1 MKLKFIL
8 LIFLS
13 IKISFSDLNSKGNFK
28 NIEKKSKVLACSYLS
43 KMFIDSAKDYDKI
56 YKDVFKDKSSNE
68 LEIKEKISQ
77 YLLVNCYLKITK
89 ELANN
94 LILEISKGKKDIMK
108 NKKYFELFEID
119 KNSDIN
125 KMKETMKEIGVILKE
140 IKEEEELLRKGKDSP
155 NFDKAYKEFE
165 EKMKKNNNEY
175 RKKMNEKEQNNK
187 KAKRKKS
194 GKKPYEGTKWEIVNS
209 TNENIFNLKDIINNP
224 TKFFEETGINTF
236 CGMIIMSLISIN
248 IFQIIYNNKKIKE
261 SNINEDK
268 ENEEDINKFNND
280 INNENIEENEKD
292 EINDKDDE
300 NEDENDDNNEI
311 KNEK

>member
-13 IKISFSDLNSKGNFK
+13 IKISFSDLNSARNNLK

-43 KMFIDSAKDYDKI
+43 KFFIDSAKDYDKI
-56 YKDVFKDKSSNE
+56 FKDIFKDKSSTKNE
-68 LEIKEKISQ
+68 SEIKERISQ

-119 KNSDIN
+119 KNNDIN
-125 KMKETMKEIGVILKE
+125 KMKETMKEIGDILKE
-140 IKEEEELLRKGKDSP
+140 IKEEEEILRKGKDSP
-155 NFDKAYKEFE
+155 NFEKAFKEFE
-165 EKMKKNNNEY
+165 EKMKKNNNDY
-175 RKKMNEKEQNNK
+175 RKKINEKEQNNK
-187 KAKRKKS
+187 KAKKKKS
-194 GKKPYEGTKWEIVNS
+194 GKKPYEGTKWEIVKS
-209 TNENIFNLKDIINNP
+209 TNENIFNIKDIIINP
-224 TKFFEETGINTF
+224 IKFFEEAGINTF

-268 ENEEDINKFNND
+268 EDEEEINKINNN

-292 EINDKDDE
+292 DE
-300 NEDENDDNNEI
+300 NEDDNNNEI
-311 KNEK
+311 KDRNEIIN